1 MALRAQ
7 STGPSCKLNNVAPS
21 TDMYRV
27 SGQAQTSSPR
37 TRFLYLRIFHP
48 TPIPA
53 LSRRLS
59 PSLHRPT
66 ALILFSLHEDRDTEC
81 LRVAGIDSRQLYSH
95 CTHPWP
101 VIGLENSFDIPFYD
115 FWIVESGLLDLF
127 SLRNFITLASFL
139 FLLFFLRK
147 IKGFFNVKQ
156 LLFLETL
163 SYKRI

>member
-48 TPIPA
+48 IPIPA

-59 PSLHRPT
+59 PSHRLD
-66 ALILFSLHEDRDTEC
+66 LILFTRGSWYGMPTCRRHWLATTLLALHTPVTRNRAGKLLRYSILRFLDRWI
-81 LRVAGIDSRQLYSH
+81 RI
-95 CTHPWP
+95 
-101 VIGLENSFDIPFYD
+101 IGFIFIEKFYYIGFVSF
-115 FWIVESGLLDLF
+115 S
-127 SLRNFITLASFL
+127 SF
-139 FLLFFLRK
+139 FF
-147 IKGFFNVKQ
+147 
-156 LLFLETL
+156 
-163 SYKRI
+163 